1 MNKNLLLTTLFTTTA
16 MVMSLDVLARPEY
29 VQPTG
34 AAGCTSCHNDNLGNG
49 FKPGVIAA
57 TQSPQGFIAGL
68 TAFLHPTTTTPDTKP
83 FLHPINTKWD
93 ITVGEMPLTIPL
105 QVTDSE
111 NDTFDLHG
119 SAPQAYTV
127 SKVYLSNNIPTINFT
142 FTPSAAQAN
151 KVLPV
156 SFYVKETGAG
166 RTLSSNTVN
175 ATIQVWPARTS
186 ATKNVSQ
193 FALQGAQWKNNVLTL
208 AGKVVYKSN
217 LTAQQRAAAMAKL
230 TMSLTSSTGIVISPP
245 VKLTPAANGYWQKNI
260 NLSATAVPCGIK
272 LNYEGL
278 QAARIVSLA
287 PAASC
292 IK

>member
-1 MNKNLLLTTLFTTTA
+1 MNKNLLMTTFFTAIA
-16 MVMSLDVLARPEY
+16 MAQSPDVLARPEY

-34 AAGCTSCHNDNLGNG
+34 AAGCTSCHYDTLGSG
-49 FKPGVIAA
+49 FKPGVLAA
-57 TQSPQGFIAGL
+57 AQSPQGLIAGL
-68 TAFLHPTTTTPDTKP
+68 SAFLHPTTTTPDTKP

-93 ITVGEMPLTIPL
+93 ITVGEVPLIIPL
-105 QVTDSE
+105 QVTDAE
-111 NDTFDLHG
+111 NDTFELHG
-119 SAPQAYTV
+119 SAPQTYTV

-156 SFYVKETGAG
+156 SFYVVETGAG
-166 RTLSSNTVN
+166 RTLSSNTVT

-208 AGKVVYKSN
+208 SGKVVYKSS
-217 LTAQQRAAAMAKL
+217 LTAQQRTAAMANL
-230 TMSLTSSTGIVISPP
+230 TMSLTSGSGVVISPP
-245 VKLTPAANGYWQKNI
+245 VKLTPAASGYWQKNI
-260 NLSATAVPCGIK
+260 SLSATAVPCGIK